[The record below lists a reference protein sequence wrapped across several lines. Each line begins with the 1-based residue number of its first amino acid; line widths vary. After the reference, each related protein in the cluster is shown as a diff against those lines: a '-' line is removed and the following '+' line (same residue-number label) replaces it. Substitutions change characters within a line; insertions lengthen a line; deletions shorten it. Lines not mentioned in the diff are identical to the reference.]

1 MSWIEGVFS
10 GPGAQLGQMS
20 HTRHA
25 THSAQYFFSH
35 VTSFEKFRSFLSIL
49 TTKNNDQCPRL
60 PGKNIRKNPMIPR
73 SPTPFVLSY
82 GFNLTEPRNCVTRI
96 AILASHFLRTAERMP
111 RPLSSA
117 RVAEA
122 PDGLTHRCL
131 LSGFFQTV
139 LARPTFSWE
148 LLSNL
153 FGLVFSQSRH
163 SW

>member
-49 TTKNNDQCPRL
+49 TTKNNDQCPSL

-82 GFNLTEPRNCVTRI
+82 GFNLTEPLTLLQLYVAQFFHHNFPPEQTEFIICCTV
-96 AILASHFLRTAERMP
+96 FLT
-111 RPLSSA
+111 
-117 RVAEA
+117 
-122 PDGLTHRCL
+122 TIFH
-131 LSGFFQTV
+131 
-139 LARPTFSWE
+139 
-148 LLSNL
+148 
-153 FGLVFSQSRH
+153 QSRRIDWFE
-163 SW
+163 SWLVWVAIDWFESCLEENICKYEKDRKMIEP